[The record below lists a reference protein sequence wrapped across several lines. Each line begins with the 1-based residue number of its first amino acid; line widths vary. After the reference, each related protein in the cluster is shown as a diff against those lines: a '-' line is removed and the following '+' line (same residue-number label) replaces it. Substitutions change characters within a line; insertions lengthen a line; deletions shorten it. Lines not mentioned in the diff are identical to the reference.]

1 MFSVGRER
9 VRWERMV
16 LSNDAFNEIYIRFF
30 TIKCLPNLINEIA
43 CSVYLPTKIKD
54 TSENEEGADGVVL
67 VSLSL
72 TLNIFLT
79 PCSGVSI
86 VNFEQAIAGL
96 ATS

>member
-1 MFSVGRER
+1 MFSVRL
-9 VRWERMV
+9 ERMV

-30 TIKCLPNLINEIA
+30 TIECLPNLINEIA